1 MSADSLV
8 AEAPQRSPRQVV
20 GAYVALTKP
29 RVIELL
35 LITTIPAMLLAQ
47 HGLPPLWLIACTL
60 TGGTLAAGSANALN
74 CFVDADIDSVM
85 KRTTARPLAQN
96 TIPPRNALIFGIVLG
111 IFSFAFLWLFVNLIS
126 AVFAV
131 ATILFYIFVYTLV
144 LKRRTSQNIIWG
156 GMAGCMPVIIGW
168 SAVTGTVAWPAL
180 VMFGVIFFWTPP
192 HTWAL
197 AMKFKDDYARAG
209 VPMLPV
215 VATAQQVTRQI
226 VIYSWITVVCTLAL
240 APVTSWIYVTVAA
253 LSGVWFA
260 VFAHKLHNVVR
271 RGGST
276 NTMKFFHMSNLYL
289 MLVFCGLAV
298 DAVVGL
304 PQLGWPF

>member
-8 AEAPQRSPRQVV
+8 AEAAPRSPRQVV

-85 KRTTARPLAQN
+85 KRTAARPLAHN
-96 TIPPRNALIFGIVLG
+96 AIPPRNALIFGIVLG
-111 IFSFAFLWLFVNLIS
+111 VFSFAFLWMFVNLIS

-168 SAVTGTVAWPAL
+168 SAVTGTVEWPAL

-197 AMKFKDDYARAG
+197 AMKFKEDYARAG

-240 APVTSWIYVTVAA
+240 APVT
-253 LSGVWFA
+253 
-260 VFAHKLHNVVR
+260 
-271 RGGST
+271 
-276 NTMKFFHMSNLYL
+276 
-289 MLVFCGLAV
+289 
-298 DAVVGL
+298 
-304 PQLGWPF
+304 

>member
-1 MSADSLV
+1 MSAVSELP
-8 AEAPQRSPRQVV
+8 ARSPRQVV

-35 LITTIPAMLLAQ
+35 LITTIPAMLLAAR
-47 HGLPPLWLIACTL
+47 GLPPLWLIACTL
-60 TGGTLAAGSANALN
+60 AGGTLAAGSANALN
-74 CFVDADIDSVM
+74 CYVDADIDSVM
-85 KRTTARPLAQN
+85 KRTGTRPLAQN
-96 TIPPRNALIFGIVLG
+96 AIPPRNALIFGVVLG
-111 IFSFAFLWLFVNLIS
+111 VLSFAFLWLTTNLIS

-168 SAVTGTVAWPAL
+168 SSVTGTVAWPAL

-197 AMKFKDDYARAG
+197 AMKFKEDYARAG

-226 VIYSWITVVCTLAL
+226 VIYSWITVVCTLLL
-240 APVTSWIYVTVAA
+240 APVTSWVYVAVAA
-253 LSGVWFA
+253 VSGVWFA
-260 VFAHKLHNVVR
+260 VFAHRLHGVVR

-276 NTMKFFHMSNLYL
+276 NTMKFFHMSNLY
-289 MLVFCGLAV
+289 
-298 DAVVGL
+298 
-304 PQLGWPF
+304 

>member
-1 MSADSLV
+1 MSAV
-8 AEAPQRSPRQVV
+8 MEAPARSPRQVV

-35 LITTIPAMLLAQ
+35 LITTIPAMLLAAR
-47 HGLPPLWLIACTL
+47 GLPPLWLIACTL

-74 CFVDADIDSVM
+74 CYIDADIDSVM
-85 KRTTARPLAQN
+85 KRTSARPLARN
-96 TIPPRNALIFGIVLG
+96 TVPPRNALVFGVVLG
-111 IFSFAFLWLFVNLIS
+111 IMSFAFLWITTNLMS

-131 ATILFYIFVYTLV
+131 ATILFYIFVYTLF

-156 GMAGCMPVIIGW
+156 GMAGCMPVVIGW
-168 SAVTGTVAWPAL
+168 SAVTGTVGWPAL
-180 VMFGVIFFWTPP
+180 IMFGVIFFWTPP

-197 AMKFKDDYARAG
+197 AMKFKEDYAAAG

-226 VIYSWITVVCTLAL
+226 VIYSWVTVVCSLL
-240 APVTSWIYVTVAA
+240 LFPVTSWIYVVVAA

-260 VFAHKLHNVVR
+260 VFAHRLHNVVR
-271 RGGST
+271 GGGST
-276 NTMKFFHMSNLYL
+276 NTMKFFHMSNTYL
-289 MLVFCGLAV
+289 MLVFVGLAV

-304 PQLGWPF
+304 PVLGLPF

>member
-1 MSADSLV
+1 MSAV
-8 AEAPQRSPRQVV
+8 VEAPARTPRQVV

-35 LITTIPAMLLAQ
+35 LITTIPAMLLAAR
-47 HGLPPLWLIACTL
+47 GMPPLWLIACTL

-74 CFVDADIDSVM
+74 CYIDADIDSVM
-85 KRTTARPLAQN
+85 KRTSARPLARN
-96 TIPPRNALIFGIVLG
+96 TVPPRNALVFGVVLG
-111 IFSFAFLWLFVNLIS
+111 IMSFAFLWITTNLMS

-131 ATILFYIFVYTLV
+131 ATILFYIFVYTLF

-156 GMAGCMPVIIGW
+156 GMAGCMPVVIGW
-168 SAVTGTVAWPAL
+168 SAVTGTVSWPAL

-197 AMKFKDDYARAG
+197 AMKFKEDYAAAG

-226 VIYSWITVVCTLAL
+226 VIYSWVTVVCSLL
-240 APVTSWIYVTVAA
+240 LFPVTSWIYVAVAA

-260 VFAHKLHNVVR
+260 VFAHRLHGVVR
-271 RGGST
+271 GGGST
-276 NTMKFFHMSNLYL
+276 NTMKFFHMSNTYL
-289 MLVFCGLAV
+289 MLVFVGLAV
-298 DAVVGL
+298 DAVVGR
-304 PQLGWPF
+304 PVLGWPF